1 VAIGRLHLHE
11 SHLAAMRRGFGFG
24 FALLLVSD
32 GLIEVGGGK
41 FLDIVSGLA
50 NVASVFHE
58 YFTA

>member
-1 VAIGRLHLHE
+1 
-11 SHLAAMRRGFGFG
+11 MRRGFGFG